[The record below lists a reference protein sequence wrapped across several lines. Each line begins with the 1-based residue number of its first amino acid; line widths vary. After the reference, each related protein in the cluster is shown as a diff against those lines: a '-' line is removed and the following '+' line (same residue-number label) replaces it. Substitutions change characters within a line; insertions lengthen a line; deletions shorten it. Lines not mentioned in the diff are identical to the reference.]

1 MLAQERVFCHEFRLA
16 FGSLCQDPQQER
28 GGGVRFGPV
37 DEAVVEYYNEVHYAA
52 AMLVLNG
59 ADHLTIQGNGGGYLG
74 YLTAWL
80 MYQLQGDQYAGGAF
94 VADPPEVNTNP
105 SWSWQAEKD
114 LS

>member
-1 MLAQERVFCHEFRLA
+1 
-16 FGSLCQDPQQER
+16 
-28 GGGVRFGPV
+28 
-37 DEAVVEYYNEVHYAA
+37 VEYYNEVHYAA